1 MRNSSKMAATTKIK
15 ETQGGNQH
23 NSLKHRQNPEKH
35 IVHKRELQ
43 IQPLPLESWPQ
54 ELPSPSCL
62 HPQPLEEDPPIL
74 LWPHLS
80 LSLSL
85 IFFFFSFLFFSFLL
99 GLCFWVGGLV
109 VSDRSVVFNV
119 RRERNREGSV
129 FLRNKVWSGPFWTRI
144 CRVGVFLV
152 IS

>member
-1 MRNSSKMAATTKIK
+1 MATNTIASNTDRILKSTSSTKESCRFNLFHLKADPKNFHLQAVCIL
-15 ETQGGNQH
+15 
-23 NSLKHRQNPEKH
+23 SLLKKIH
-35 IVHKRELQ
+35 LFFFG
-43 IQPLPLESWPQ
+43 
-54 ELPSPSCL
+54 
-62 HPQPLEEDPPIL
+62 PIS
-74 LWPHLS
+74 LS
-80 LSLSL
+80 LSLSK
-85 IFFFFSFLFFSFLL
+85 FFFSFLFFSFLL

-152 IS
+152 IL